1 MTIFHAIILGIIEG
15 LTEFLPIS
23 STGHLILAS
32 NILHIDQ
39 TEFLKS
45 FEVIIQLGAVLAVL
59 ILYIKKIISNKKII
73 INLICAFIPTAI
85 IGLLFYSQIKNFLG
99 NVIIVPIT
107 LILGGLIIIWV
118 ENIVKNKEVEAIN
131 NPASDL
137 NIDLK
142 SNLISKKE
150 SFILGAIQ
158 TLAFIPGVSRSGAII
173 IGGLL
178 RKISRAEVVEFSF
191 MLALPTILAASGLD
205 LVKSG
210 FSFTQYEWLLL
221 AIGFVTAFIVAIIA
235 VKKFLKFITNHS
247 FKSFGWYRI
256 IVGIIFLFILL

>member
-32 NILHIDQ
+32 HVLHIDQ

-59 ILYIKKIISNKKII
+59 ILYIKKILSNKKII
-73 INLICAFIPTAI
+73 INLIYAFIPTAI

-107 LILGGLIIIWV
+107 LILGGFIIIWI
-118 ENIVKNKEVEAIN
+118 ENIVKNKEVEATNKTTLIN
-131 NPASDL
+131 
-137 NIDLK
+137 
-142 SNLISKKE
+142 KKE

-191 MLALPTILAASGLD
+191 MLALPTMLAASGLD